1 MQYYFFEGIG
11 LRKTGGFI
19 QSRRRMDKSTIG
31 NWPRYPEW
39 DNRHGKCRAI
49 ARTQEVGTT
58 ESVRDLS
65 WKDIARTQEVGTTE
79 SVRDLSGD
87 DLSSQDKE
95 YYINDI
101 NIIHP

>member
-1 MQYYFFEGIG
+1 MNATLLQASPQNNIYKRTFAINNMFR
-11 LRKTGGFI
+11 LARTPK
-19 QSRRRMDKSTIG
+19 RRMS
-31 NWPRYPEW
+31 
-39 DNRHGKCRAI
+39 
-49 ARTQEVGTT
+49 VG
-58 ESVRDLS
+58 VRDLS